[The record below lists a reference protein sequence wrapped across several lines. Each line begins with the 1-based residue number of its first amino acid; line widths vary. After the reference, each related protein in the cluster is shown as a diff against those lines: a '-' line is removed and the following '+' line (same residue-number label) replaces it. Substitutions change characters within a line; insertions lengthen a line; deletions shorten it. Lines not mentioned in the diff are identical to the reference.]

1 MNINGR
7 TLTWLAPLLLLLA
20 FPLWRTPL
28 GSFLAPRGGYDPSL
42 TDKPRTAHDFTM
54 NTVHI
59 TQSHYGLNTLDVTAT
74 KAMTGE
80 TPDEF
85 IMADVNALITDEKKE
100 QTHVTARKGV
110 FSKKTSKL
118 SLMNQVVIKKP
129 ADKYEIYTELLHYDD
144 KTKKADCPGATK
156 LVGEKVTIRGGS
168 LKYDMSTQSYDIGG
182 RVFCKLTNF
191 DRP

>member
-7 TLTWLAPLLLLLA
+7 TLTWMAPLLLLVA
-20 FPLWRTPL
+20 FPLWRAPL
-28 GSFLAPRGGYDPSL
+28 GEFLAPRGGYDPGL
-42 TDKPRTAHDFTM
+42 ADKPRNAHDFTM
-54 NTVHI
+54 DAVHI

-74 KAMTGE
+74 KAMTGD
-80 TPDEF
+80 TSDEF
-85 IMADVNALITDEKKE
+85 IMEDVNALITDEKKE
-100 QTHVTARKGV
+100 QTHVTARKGI

-129 ADKYEIYTELLHYDD
+129 AEKYEIYTELLHYDD